1 MVREGGSR
9 CFREENNMLKGDGR
23 GRGLFF
29 LQIQPEGLGGGVFG
43 FRVGERGL
51 VFFVKLFFH

>member
-1 MVREGGSR
+1 
-9 CFREENNMLKGDGR
+9 MLKGDGR